1 MIANVKTVVVYISQ
15 STGLPFAVLR
25 QRVPLHL
32 SGWDVKKLIAA
43 AGEFLWLPS
52 EYELFHSKRDFL
64 IYDRSR
70 SKG

>member
-1 MIANVKTVVVYISQ
+1 M
-15 STGLPFAVLR
+15 LR

-32 SGWDVKKLIAA
+32 SGWEVKKLIAA

-64 IYDRSR
+64 IYGNTSLAEQGVTEETYLYTKIV
-70 SKG
+70 SE